1 MIFRLVCSQWRLNK
15 VRLVLAVFAMAA
27 CSCMLVWMMGSYR
40 QLIASYNEDAQKN
53 LGHYQVVAN
62 AIGQG
67 RGAVAPS
74 PSAIS
79 LLSQLKD
86 ALLKENAV
94 LAVDEAL
101 QLPGYVVSEAKHL
114 SNPLS
119 HRARIGI
126 PSQGPMI
133 VGLDAERNP
142 FEIEEGRWLVPLLEK
157 NGNLGASETTK
168 EIIPEAVIGS
178 AAAELLGVQLGSCVV
193 ATVNA
198 RIYVLQIVG
207 IVEQKLSSPDIGRD
221 PAKGS
226 GPPLATLYVEKELA
240 VKMAKGGRSSELLF
254 IQLKPG
260 LHIDSFCEQWESF
273 GSKNAKPALQ
283 LTTAKTL
290 EERLN
295 NNRGAR
301 HEAEQA
307 NWALWMSLLSASF
320 IIFTA
325 LNIGVDERLRQF
337 RTLRCIGMHRWHIV
351 SLILVE
357 SLMLSLVGW
366 LIGVFAALLLLDG
379 FSWQSLQT
387 TLNVSTLVPSILCA
401 FIGALVAAIIPAWR
415 AARIRPLDSAQVVQL
430 GHKKQVLF
438 MAGIGVLSFIP
449 LTLAFWLTDISVE
462 SRLNLF
468 YWFGCP
474 FAAVG
479 MILWTPMIVV
489 LVEKIAASFL
499 AKCLHVPVSL
509 LKLQLS
515 QHLWRSVGT
524 VISLSLGLGLFVA
537 VQTWGASMLVPFMP
551 NEQLPRVLASF
562 LPNGLPADSP
572 QVMQALQDAAKCEP
586 SEILAAASEQPRIA
600 VSQRTSAAFSAVRQD
615 NVVLMGVD
623 VQAAFKGDNAFFK
636 FEWKDGDKVK
646 SLEELAA
653 GRACLI
659 PDSLQTATGLKPGD
673 DLLLEGPQKQVLK
686 YKVAGVIHI
695 PGWHW
700 LSKRSGMR
708 RNGGFTAALVFAEMK
723 QVKEDFPRASTP
735 CFWFNFTRNMDDAA
749 WAQFDQSMQDIAA
762 QYMALPETGGMGS
775 PQKFCH
781 VVTLDG
787 LQKDISARASSVI
800 WASCYL
806 PMIAFAITLLAVVNT
821 IIASIRAR
829 EREFGILRAL
839 GLTRQKMMAL
849 VLAESCIIAWVAC
862 SLSLVFGLVSAWG
875 FASMSNYT
883 SYFGAMSPPF
893 VFPWLLL
900 LITFAITSLLCI
912 VCAIFPALSLGRKE
926 PTQLLEQMKTC

>member
-1 MIFRLVCSQWRLNK
+1 MIVRLVCSQWRLNK
-15 VRLVLAVFAMAA
+15 VRLVLAVSAMAA
-27 CSCMLVWMMGSYR
+27 CSCMLVWMMGSYS

-53 LGHYQVVAN
+53 LGHYQVVVN
-62 AIGQG
+62 AVGQG
-67 RGAVAPS
+67 RGAVVPAS
-74 PSAIS
+74 PQHT
-79 LLSQLKD
+79 LLSELKK
-86 ALLKENAV
+86 ALLQDDAV
-94 LAVDEAL
+94 LAVDDAL

-142 FEIEEGRWLVPLLEK
+142 FDIEEGRWLVPSLEK
-157 NGNLGASETTK
+157 ASNADSVEASK
-168 EIIPEAVIGS
+168 EMIPEAVIGS

-198 RIYVLQIVG
+198 RIYVLRIVG

-226 GPPLATLYVEKELA
+226 GPPLASLYVEKGLA
-240 VKMAKGGRSSELLF
+240 EKMAEGGRSSELLF
-254 IQLKPG
+254 IQLKQG
-260 LHIDSFCEQWESF
+260 VRVDSFCERWGFF
-273 GSKNAKPALQ
+273 GSKGAKPALQ
-283 LTTAKTL
+283 FTTAKTL

-337 RTLRCIGMHRWHIV
+337 RTLRCIGMHRGHIV

-357 SLMLSLVGW
+357 SLMLSFVGW
-366 LIGVFAALLLLDG
+366 MIGVLAALVLLDG
-379 FSWQSLQT
+379 FSWESLQK
-387 TLNVSTLVPSILCA
+387 TLNVSTLVPSLLCA

-415 AARIRPLDSAQVVQL
+415 AARIRPLDSAGVVQV
-430 GHKKQVLF
+430 GHQKQILW
-438 MAGIGVLSFIP
+438 MAGIGLLCFIP
-449 LTLAFWLTDISVE
+449 LTLSFCLTDISVE
-462 SRLNLF
+462 SRLDLF

-499 AKCLHVPVSL
+499 AKCLRLPVSL

-562 LPNGLPADSP
+562 LPNGLPSDSP
-572 QVMQALQDAAKCEP
+572 QVMRALQDAAKCDS

-600 VSQRTSAAFSAVRQD
+600 VAQRTSAAFSAVRQD

-623 VQAAFKGDNAFFK
+623 VQTAFKGDNAFFK
-636 FEWKDGDKVK
+636 FEWKDGDKAK
-646 SLEELAA
+646 SLEDLDS

-659 PDSLQTATGLKPGD
+659 PDSLQTATGLQLGD
-673 DLLLEGPQKQVLK
+673 ELMLEGPQKQILK

-708 RNGGFTAALVFAEMK
+708 RNGGFTAALVFADIK
-723 QVKEDFPRASTP
+723 QVREDFPRASTP
-735 CFWFNFTRNMDDAA
+735 CFWFNFTHDMDDAA
-749 WAQFDQSMQDIAA
+749 WTQFDQSMQDIAG
-762 QYMALPETGGMGS
+762 QYMPIAEAGGMGLA
-775 PQKFCH
+775 QKFCH
-781 VVTLDG
+781 VVTLDA
-787 LQKDISARASSVI
+787 LQKDISERASSVI

-839 GLTRQKMMAL
+839 GLTRRKMMAL

-900 LITFAITSLLCI
+900 LITFSLSSLLCI
-912 VCAIFPALSLGRKE
+912 VCAIFPTLSLGRKE
-926 PTQLLEQMKTC
+926 PTQLLEQMKIC